1 MQQGASLKVVKQLCG
16 FVLALVSITL
26 RILFSRL
33 HNNPGKVW
41 HAILLK
47 DQENSC
53 VALSAVWKVTSLSEW
68 FAIFVVGFC
77 IC

>member
-1 MQQGASLKVVKQLCG
+1 M
-16 FVLALVSITL
+16 ALVSITL
-26 RILFSRL
+26 PILFIRL
-33 HNNPGKVW
+33 HNNTGKVW

-53 VALSAVWKVTSLSEW
+53 VALSVVWKVTSFSEW
-68 FAIFVVGFC
+68 FAIFGVGFC